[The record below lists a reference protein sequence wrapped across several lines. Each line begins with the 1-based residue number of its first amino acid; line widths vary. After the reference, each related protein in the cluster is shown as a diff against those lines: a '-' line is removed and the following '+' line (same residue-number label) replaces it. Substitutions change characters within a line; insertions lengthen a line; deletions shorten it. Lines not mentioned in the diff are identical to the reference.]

1 MKRNYVLVDL
11 ENVSPANLHLL
22 EDEHFHVKVFVGSSQ
37 SKIPT
42 EMVLAMQAI
51 GSRGEYIQISGS
63 GKNALDFH
71 ITYWLGILAEREP
84 DSYFHI
90 ISKDKGFDPLISYMR
105 SCKKFVHRH
114 IDISEISILKTK
126 SSEKSDSESSYERV
140 VNSLKVR
147 GRSRPRKPESLRSTI
162 KALFTPPLS
171 ESEVEK
177 IVKKLEKE
185 GVVEVGKK
193 TVGYSFT
200 I

>member
-11 ENVSPANLHLL
+11 ENVSPDNLHLL
-22 EDEHFHVKVFVGSSQ
+22 EDEQFHVKVFVGSSQ

-42 EMVLAMQAI
+42 EMVIAMQSI

-71 ITYWLGILAEREP
+71 VAYYLGILAEREP

-114 IDISEISILKTK
+114 VDVSEISILKAK
-126 SSEKSDSESSYERV
+126 LPEKPSSETGYERV

-147 GRSRPRKPESLRSTI
+147 GRSRPRKPETLRSTI
-162 KALFTPPLS
+162 RALFNPPLP
-171 ESEVEK
+171 EGEVEK
-177 IVKKLEKE
+177 IVQQLEKE
-185 GVVEVGKK
+185 GVVTIAAK
-193 TVGYSFT
+193 TVGCSFAT
-200 I
+200 